1 MVLLM
6 FGLSLA
12 IALAQNRLVT
22 AFKARVHEMKRWGG
36 WILILVG
43 LWLVVLGLWADFF
56 TGLLKV

>member
-6 FGLSLA
+6 FGLALA
-12 IALAQNRLVT
+12 IALAQIRLVT
-22 AFKARVHEMKRWGG
+22 ALKARVHEMKQWGG

-56 TGLLKV
+56 TSLLKV

>member
-12 IALAQNRLVT
+12 IALAQNRLV
-22 AFKARVHEMKRWGG
+22 AALKARVHKMKRWGG

-43 LWLVVLGLWADFF
+43 LWLVVLGLWEDFF
-56 TGLLKV
+56 TILL